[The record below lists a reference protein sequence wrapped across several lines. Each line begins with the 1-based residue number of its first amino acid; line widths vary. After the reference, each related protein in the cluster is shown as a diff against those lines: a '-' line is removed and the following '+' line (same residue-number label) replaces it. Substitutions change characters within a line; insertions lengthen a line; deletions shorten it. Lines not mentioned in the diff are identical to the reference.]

1 VAVERSSIAQSNR
14 RLWRDLS
21 KKRLL
26 IGLALSPLGPWIIGA
41 VLIAALGGEVGFGI
55 LGVLI
60 VGALAAAMV
69 WSLIGGG
76 AYVFL
81 ISRWRGAVRRAE
93 CFLLGIV
100 LAASLPFAAEY
111 AGRGVDWISGTAAE
125 AEPPEDDIDDMFEAP
140 SDRAVAVVASI
151 LLVPFGALGGW
162 VFWRVGVRPAQAKL
176 ADMAPVFD

>member
-1 VAVERSSIAQSNR
+1 VTVERSSIAQSNR

-26 IGLALSPLGPWIIGA
+26 IGLALSPLGPWIIGV

-111 AGRGVDWISGTAAE
+111 AGRGVDWITGTAAE
-125 AEPPEDDIDDMFEAP
+125 AEPPGDDMFEAP
-140 SDRAVAVVASI
+140 TDLAFAVVASI

-162 VFWRVGVRPAQAKL
+162 VFWRVGVRPAQPKL
-176 ADMAPVFD
+176 ADVAPVFD